1 MKNADMMIM
10 MHNFLEVYE
19 SLCVPVCRENGLTQN
34 AFDVLMFLA
43 NNPEYNTAK
52 DISRIRAIKAN
63 IVSFSVDML
72 VKEGYI
78 ERSVIPS
85 DRRKVKLACTKKA
98 APLIERGRV
107 IQQEFYD
114 GIFAGFEADA
124 LKAHFEYMEQIRRN
138 IDVLK
143 AQQEAGRSGRK

>member
-1 MKNADMMIM
+1 MKNADIMIM

-19 SLCVPVCRENGLTQN
+19 RLCAPVCRESGLTQN

-52 DISRIRAIKAN
+52 DISKIRAIKAN

-72 VKEGYI
+72 VREEYL

-85 DRRKVKLACTKKA
+85 DRRKVKLVCTKKA
-98 APLIERGRV
+98 EPLIERGHA
-107 IQQEFYD
+107 IQQKFYD
-114 GIFAGFEADA
+114 GIFAGFESDDI
-124 LKAHFEYMEQIRRN
+124 KAYSGYMEHIRRN
-138 IDVLK
+138 IEEFK
-143 AQQEAGRSGRK
+143 EHQAAEGSGRK